1 MLNKENKKIIAIFLC
16 LFTIL
21 LPNTVLA
28 NGNGKVTGLKKGD
41 SAPYEGVLF
50 DPNTAARLL
59 ADKENQKDECQL
71 EINSQIEKTKARHKM
86 EMDNAKIAHDMV
98 ERRYSSIVHI
108 NNKEIERL
116 LKIALERRNEYSPL
130 WFAGGV
136 VAGIATSIA
145 IFYAAVETAK

>member
-1 MLNKENKKIIAIFLC
+1 M
-16 LFTIL
+16 
-21 LPNTVLA
+21 
-28 NGNGKVTGLKKGD
+28 
-41 SAPYEGVLF
+41 
-50 DPNTAARLL
+50 
-59 ADKENQKDECQL
+59 

-98 ERRYSSIVHI
+98 ERRYSSIVQI

-116 LKIALERRNEYSPL
+116 QKIALERRNEYSPL